1 MAEDQM
7 DAFDKIRQNL
17 KTSMDEV
24 YRQANSVSP
33 EVTPYGSLSDPSQET
48 GEYTFLPNMGGLLF
62 GTPSVMDEYMTP
74 AQQKAIQS
82 QGMMNAAMALL
93 KAGRTTTTPI
103 SFGEAIADAYQ
114 AGTAGYQ
121 GAQQNAIAQMMM
133 KQKMEEAKRA
143 QESQQAYR
151 QFLLGMPTQ
160 GEPMSAQQALGA
172 PGMPVGPTPARAAMI
187 GQAAPV
193 GGGGALNP
201 AMRQLLAALPADK
214 GIPEAI
220 KLMQPQ
226 EVTGQ
231 PFKGADGKFYLQTK
245 TGGVVP
251 APIAPEVKPTGM
263 PQEAVVNGSPVL
275 VQYYEDGSSKVLSGV
290 SPKAEPSAAEIKILR
305 DTGTPVT
312 LENVMKLR
320 RSGATNLNVNTG
332 QKGLENERNIAKDF
346 KGEPIYKDFSDMKSA
361 YTQVITALDQNT
373 PIGDVAGATKV
384 MKLLDPGSVVRESE
398 LGIAMAA
405 SGRMDRLK
413 NYFDLW
419 ASGEKLTPT
428 QRSEFKNLSR
438 ELYAAAGQ
446 AYNQKRGEYKSFA
459 DAYDLKN
466 IDTILGEEAKIP
478 PPFKVPTPGGE
489 GKRKPL
495 NEIFKR

>member
-121 GAQQNAIAQMMM
+121 GAQQNAIAQIMMR
-133 KQKMEEAKRA
+133 QKMEEAKRA

-151 QFLLGMPTQ
+151 QFLLGMPTE
-160 GEPMSAQQALGA
+160 GEPMGAQQALGA

-187 GQAAPV
+187 GQTAPV
-193 GGGGALNP
+193 GGGALNP
-201 AMRQLLAALPADK
+201 AMRQLLASLPAEK

-231 PFKGADGKFYLQTK
+231 PFKGDDGKFYLQTK
-245 TGGVVP
+245 TGGVIP

-312 LENVMKLR
+312 LENVMLLR

-332 QKGLENERNIAKDF
+332 QKGLENEMAIGKAF
-346 KGEPIYKDFSDMKSA
+346 KSEPIYKDFSDMQTA
-361 YTQVITALDQNT
+361 YKQVVTALDQNT

-384 MKLLDPGSVVRESE
+384 MKLLDPGSVVRETE

-413 NYFDLW
+413 NLFDLW
-419 ASGEKLTPT
+419 SSGKKLTET
-428 QRSEFKNLSR
+428 QRSDFKNLSR

-446 AYNQKRGEYKSFA
+446 AYNQKRGEYRQFGS
-459 DAYDLKN
+459 AYDLKN
-466 IDTILGEEAKIP
+466 IDTILGDEAKIP
-478 PPFKVPTPGGE
+478 EPFPTPGGE
-489 GKRKPL
+489 GKRKP
-495 NEIFKR
+495 ITQHFKRQP